1 MLAVLIPHPR
11 PLIEARFLARYDRF
25 IASVEIDGRIDEA
38 HCVNPGRMEGLIVAG
53 ARAWVSA
60 APPDSKRKLR
70 YTLEMLEIGDV
81 LIGVNTQLPNFLAE
95 TLILARLL
103 PGFKR
108 FRQLRREVRYG
119 EKSRI
124 DLLLQDAR
132 GEHYI
137 EVKNC
142 HLVYP
147 DDGAYFPDS
156 VSVRATGHLEELI
169 RCVEKGDR
177 ATVLHTVQRAD
188 ARFVRPSDLHD
199 PVYASTARRAARAG
213 VRFRA
218 VCLEPRRDGFL
229 YRGMLPVALR
239 RYRTARIERYRD
251 ALRECSGWQRRGRN
265 QVEQSQDTSRP

>member
-1 MLAVLIPHPR
+1 MLIPHPR

-25 IASVEIDGRIDEA
+25 IASVEIDGRVVEA
-38 HCVNPGRMEGLIVAG
+38 HCVNPGRMEGLVVAG

-60 APPDSKRKLR
+60 APPDSKRRLR

-95 TLILARLL
+95 TLILARVI
-103 PGFKR
+103 PGLKR
-108 FRQLRREVRYG
+108 FRELQREVRYG
-119 EKSRI
+119 DKSRI
-124 DLLLQDAR
+124 DLLLRDAR
-132 GEHYI
+132 GEHYV

-147 DDGAYFPDS
+147 DAGAYFPDS
-156 VSVRATGHLEELI
+156 VSARAAGHLEELI
-169 RCVEKGDR
+169 HCVERGDR

-229 YRGMLPVALR
+229 YRGTLPVALR
-239 RYRTARIERYRD
+239 RYRTEPLEPWRD
-251 ALRECSGWQRRGRN
+251 ALRESSGWQRRGRK
-265 QVEQSQDTSRP
+265 QGEQTQDTERP